1 MANLSSTVT
10 AVSTSSDTAVT
21 AITNT
26 YRQSFQRVR
35 VHNEGS
41 AAGFVSWSGTAG
53 PWHRIPANFVS
64 EFTLDSPS
72 TNDIIVKRIASG
84 TDLGSIYVT
93 AL

>member
-10 AVSTSSDTAVT
+10 AVATSGDTVVT

-26 YRQSFQRVR
+26 YKQSFQRVR
-35 VHNEGS
+35 VHNEGT
-41 AAGFVSWSGTAG
+41 AAGFVSWSGSAG
-53 PWHRIPANFVS
+53 PWHRIPSQFVS

-72 TNDIIVKRIASG
+72 TNDILVKRIASG
-84 TDLGSIYVT
+84 TDLGSVYIT